1 MDHEVNTGHAVNGS
15 IRLVGWEKPE
25 QLDSA
30 GAEGRR
36 QLLAAAREADR
47 PGEPASSPRPDG
59 ERVLGWLAL
68 ADEAGAGGTPVGL
81 AELRLP
87 EDGDLRHAA
96 ELELCV
102 HPEHRGRNVGRRLLE
117 EAVAAARALGRTE
130 LLAEAGPETAGAR
143 LLTALDFEPV
153 LRMAALRLAVDQ
165 LDAAGLREI
174 VRAGSPGYR
183 LARWP
188 GVVPPDL
195 AEAYAA
201 ARSAM
206 DERPMRGLVR
216 GTAAWDAER
225 LHRFAEV
232 VRERG
237 DALLTVAGLYDGPD
251 AESVAGFSEV
261 AIPGAQTAGRPL
273 RADQPA
279 GQAWTYT
286 TAVVPEHRGHGLG
299 LWLKAAMLQWL
310 TGAHPEITEVW
321 TECAEENRHML
332 AVNER
337 LGFRAARR
345 FVAYRLGLDPG
356 RG

>member
-1 MDHEVNTGHAVNGS
+1 M
-15 IRLVGWEKPE
+15 R
-25 QLDSA
+25 
-30 GAEGRR
+30 
-36 QLLAAAREADR
+36 
-47 PGEPASSPRPDG
+47 
-59 ERVLGWLAL
+59 WLAV
-68 ADEAGAGGTPVGL
+68 EGESTPVGL

-87 EDGDLRHAA
+87 DDADLRHAA

-102 HPEHRGRNVGRRLLE
+102 HPEHRGQGVGRRLLD
-117 EAVAAARALGRTE
+117 EAVAAARAEGRTE
-130 LLAEAGPETAGAR
+130 LLAEAGAETPGAR
-143 LLTALDFEPV
+143 LLSALGFTPV
-153 LRMAALRLAVDQ
+153 LDMVALRLTVDG

-174 VRAGSPGYR
+174 VRTGAGGYR

-206 DERPMRGLVR
+206 DELPMRGVTR

-232 VRERG
+232 VRGRG
-237 DALLTVAGLYDGPD
+237 DALLTVAALADED
-251 AESVAGFSEV
+251 AGAGEEAGGGAGGGIDAAGGAGGELVAGFSEV
-261 AIPGAQTAGRPL
+261 AIPGADTSGRPL
-273 RADQPA
+273 FADPVD
-279 GQAWTYT
+279 GGERHAWTYT

-310 TGAHPEITEVW
+310 TGAHPEVSEVW
-321 TECAEENRHML
+321 TECAAENRHML

-337 LGFRAARR
+337 LGFREVRR
-345 FVAYRLGLDPG
+345 FSAYRLGLAAS
-356 RG
+356 